1 MNELQF
7 NVEQSIG
14 EIDVNFEEIEQKLAE
29 KMSEYKGVRFTEDSK
44 QIARAECAELRKY
57 KKSINDRKIE
67 VKNQF
72 MQPYMDFESKVK
84 RLITLVDEPIELI
97 NMQIKTF
104 DENRIKAKKSEIES
118 VYAQAIGEIAEYLPL
133 RKIYDP
139 KWENVATT
147 IKSIGDDITRSVEK
161 VKSETVT
168 INMMQ
173 SDAKEKALE
182 MYKESLDLSADIQYI
197 NGYEQQKA
205 EIIRKQEERHTIEEQ
220 TKLEVERERIRAEER
235 KRVAQ
240 EVQIK
245 EQAKVEVKEEIAS
258 VDEKKAK
265 YLSTPESIKI
275 IYTVVATPDE
285 QREIEMALTSLGVYF
300 ERKDV

>member
-29 KMSEYKGVRFTEDSK
+29 KMSEYKGVKFTEDSK

-182 MYKESLDLSADIQYI
+182 MYKESLDLSAAIQYI

-240 EVQIK
+240 EAQIK

-258 VDEKKAK
+258 VDERKAK